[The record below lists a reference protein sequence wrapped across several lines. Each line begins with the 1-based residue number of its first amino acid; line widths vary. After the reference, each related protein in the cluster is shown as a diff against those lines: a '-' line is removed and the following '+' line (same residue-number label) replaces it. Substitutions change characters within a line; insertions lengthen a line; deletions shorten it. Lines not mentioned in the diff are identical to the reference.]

1 MATKKLGDFAT
12 PNHDYLCAH
21 ITQRVVDVEN
31 YEIKPHILTL
41 VQQNHFGGSEDA
53 CMHLNTFTKTC
64 DMMLIKDVNPNVVYM
79 RLFPFHLEEKEK

>member
-1 MATKKLGDFAT
+1 MATNKLGDFAT

-41 VQQNHFGGSEDA
+41 VQQNHFGGSEEHV
-53 CMHLNTFTKTC
+53 CT
-64 DMMLIKDVNPNVVYM
+64 
-79 RLFPFHLEEKEK
+79 